1 MYVPT
6 RNPVFA
12 LLFIMIISTEIVG
25 KVFLIP
31 F

>member
-1 MYVPT
+1 MYVPP

-12 LLFIMIISTEIVG
+12 LLPNMIISTENVD
-25 KVFLIP
+25 KVFLIH